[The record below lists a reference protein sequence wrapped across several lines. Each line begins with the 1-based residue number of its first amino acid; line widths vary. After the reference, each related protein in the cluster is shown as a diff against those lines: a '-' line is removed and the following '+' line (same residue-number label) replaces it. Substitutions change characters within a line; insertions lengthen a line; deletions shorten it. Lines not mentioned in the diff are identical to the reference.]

1 MVLVDDI
8 QHEGEKHYYQT
19 KKKKKKNP
27 KPQNSRCRILFDVIL
42 IW

>member
-19 KKKKKKNP
+19 KKKNTP
-27 KPQNSRCRILFDVIL
+27 KTVDVEFCL
-42 IW
+42 MSY